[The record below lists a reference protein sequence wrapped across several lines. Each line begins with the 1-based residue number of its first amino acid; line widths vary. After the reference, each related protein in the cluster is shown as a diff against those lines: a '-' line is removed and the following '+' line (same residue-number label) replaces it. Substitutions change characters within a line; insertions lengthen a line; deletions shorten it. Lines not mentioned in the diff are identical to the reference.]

1 MTLYRY
7 IDGKVEEVAREELVV
22 TTQLICDTMAPT
34 WHPVTNRIHTSPS
47 EFRKDTIRA
56 GCREVGDQ
64 VSAKPKPRFLD
75 DTPGRKEELSRV
87 YDEWKPH
94 DRRD

>member
-1 MTLYRY
+1 MALYRY

-64 VSAKPKPRFLD
+64 VSATPTRRVLP
-75 DTPGRKEELSRV
+75 DTPGRKEDISIA
-87 YDEWKPH
+87 YDEWKH
-94 DRRD
+94 GRRD